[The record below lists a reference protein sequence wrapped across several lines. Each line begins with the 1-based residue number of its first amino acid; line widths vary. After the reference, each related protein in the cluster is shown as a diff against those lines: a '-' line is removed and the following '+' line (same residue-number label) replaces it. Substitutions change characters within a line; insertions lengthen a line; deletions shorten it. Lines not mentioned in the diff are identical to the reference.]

1 MISLFSSTWTSRI
14 FIITKERPTVYVKKI
29 LSLLAKLVRE
39 VFRSPLVT
47 ILSLFTKVVV
57 LSDITLS
64 DESDLNI

>member
-1 MISLFSSTWTSRI
+1 MISLFSNTWNSRI